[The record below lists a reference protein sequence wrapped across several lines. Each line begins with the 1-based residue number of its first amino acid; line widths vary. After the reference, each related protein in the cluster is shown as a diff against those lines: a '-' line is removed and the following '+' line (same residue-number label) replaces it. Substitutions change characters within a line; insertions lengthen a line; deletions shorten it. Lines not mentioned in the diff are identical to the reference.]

1 MDFHEAYQENTDLYE
16 QAFLA
21 QGREDALEEFEEGEY
36 RSPFELLDPDEQKK
50 VAEVAEAQAILNSET
65 GSIAGMDYLHT
76 DKASD

>member
-1 MDFHEAYQENTDLYE
+1 M
-16 QAFLA
+16 
-21 QGREDALEEFEEGEY
+21 EEFEEGEY